1 MPNNINTN
9 NVNQIHP
16 LVSIIIPCYN
26 AEKYLAETLDSVLA
40 QTYTSWECII
50 VDDHSTDNS
59 LEIIQRYCKNYPGKF
74 TLFTN
79 PRKGACAARNVGFE
93 HSTGDYIQYLDAD
106 DLISY
111 NKLEVQLNL
120 ISNNQDVLSTCY
132 WGRFF
137 KSIDDYLPENQ
148 CSFKNYN
155 SSIEL
160 LQDIWLKEEMF
171 ANSVWLTPRK
181 LIERAGLWNENLLVN
196 QDGEFFFRVLL
207 HAKKIFFSHKAH
219 VYYRTGANNVVSKSF
234 TEEKLASRLMSYKLY
249 EKILEIDST
258 QRTKQALSKNY
269 MDFIYRNYPKNMH
282 LTNQAKEY
290 IKSLNVKVKPL
301 TGGKLFKKTAN
312 ILGFY
317 NTLKL
322 RSLLKK

>member
-1 MPNNINTN
+1 MSVGNP
-9 NVNQIHP
+9 
-16 LVSIIIPCYN
+16 VSIIIPEYN
-26 AEKYLAETLDSVLA
+26 SAKFISETLDSVIN
-40 QTYTSWECII
+40 QSYSNWECIV

-59 LEIIQRYCKNYPGKF
+59 VEIIQRYCKNYPGKF

-79 PRKGACAARNVGFE
+79 PRKGVCAARNVGFE
-93 HSTGDYIQYLDAD
+93 YSKGDYIQYLDAD

-137 KSIDDYLPENQ
+137 KNIDDYVPENQ

-160 LQDIWLKEEMF
+160 LQEIWLKEEMF
-171 ANSVWLTPRK
+171 ANSVWLTPRN
-181 LIERAGLWNENLLVN
+181 LIEQAGSWNEELLVN
-196 QDGEFFFRVLL
+196 QDGEFFLRVLL
-207 HAKKIFFSHKAH
+207 HAKKILFSDKAH
-219 VYYRTGANNVVSKSF
+219 VYYRTGDNNVVSKSF
-234 TEEKLASRLMSYKLY
+234 TEEKLASRLGSYKLY
-249 EKILEIDST
+249 EKILEIDTT
-258 QRTKQALSKNY
+258 QRTKQALVKNY
-269 MDFIYRNYPKNMH
+269 KDFIYRNYPKNMH

-290 IKSLNVKVKPL
+290 IKSLNVMSEPL
-301 TGGKLFKKTAN
+301 SGGESFKKIAN

-322 RSLLKK
+322 RSLIKK